1 MAVEIKNVSPEP
13 AESGIGSVLSSP
25 LLSPEAGSVQ

>member
-13 AESGIGSVLSSP
+13 AESVLALVLSSP